1 MPKKKILII
10 DDEPDVITYLTA
22 VLEANGYDSFAVSE
36 IKSAMDKVKEI
47 RPDLICLDIVMPG
60 ETGISFYSKL
70 RQEKDFNSIP
80 VIIISGMVETEKF
93 DFHSYVS
100 DDSIS
105 KPDCYIE
112 KPINVDYF
120 IQKVE
125 ELTSKKILTKK

>member
-36 IKSAMDKVKEI
+36 IKNAMDKVREI

-70 RQEKDFNSIP
+70 RQEKSFDSIP

-93 DFHSYVS
+93 NFHSYIS
-100 DDSIS
+100 DDSVS
-105 KPDCYIE
+105 KPECYIE
-112 KPINVDYF
+112 KPINVGYF
-120 IQKVE
+120 IRKVE